1 MADPEYER
9 ILSQLRLAML
19 KDCGCEDT
27 LSQAQETAR
36 VAGLSA
42 AEIDAALGERS
53 FDVRTSAVLA
63 LGCALKNGDLP
74 AYAKAER
81 HALACGLT
89 GEELAYFMRMAR
101 QFVDAEAT
109 SFGLPVRS

>member
-19 KDCGCEDT
+19 NDCACEET
-27 LSQAQETAR
+27 LSHAQESAR

-74 AYAKAER
+74 AYAKAEKY
-81 HALACGLT
+81 ALACGLT
-89 GEELAYFMRMAR
+89 HEELAYFMSMAR
-101 QFVDAEAT
+101 QFVDAKPT
-109 SFGLPVRS
+109 SFGLPVRP

>member
-1 MADPEYER
+1 MAAPEYER

-19 KDCGCEDT
+19 NGCGCEDT
-27 LSQAQETAR
+27 LSNAQASAR

-63 LGCALKNGDLP
+63 LGCALKNGDLS
-74 AYAKAER
+74 AYAKAEM

-89 GEELAYFMRMAR
+89 GEELAYFMSMAS
-101 QFVDAEAT
+101 QFVGAEPTHFSA
-109 SFGLPVRS
+109 